1 MITFSHINKSN
12 CFSNS
17 PFKIFHTA
25 FIFKIRCKGW
35 PVKAMQQLLQYP
47 LIRYRFRQRHRPSLS
62 LDNSTVRYL
71 NLYNYIHIQY

>member
-47 LIRYRFRQRHRPSLS
+47 LIRYRFRQSI
-62 LDNSTVRYL
+62 NIFRYTFICL
-71 NLYNYIHIQY
+71 HKPFMVIIK